1 MFAPVE
7 STKRTNYIFVDYE
20 NVQELNL
27 NLIAGKPVRVIL
39 VLGERHKNLPL
50 SLVKQIH
57 KLAAQ
62 VELVETGRS
71 GKNALDLVLA
81 SHIGEAKKA
90 DPHGYFHIV
99 SRDKDFDVLIHH
111 LKTQGALAA
120 RHGAF
125 SEIKVLMTKV
135 ERVNWLCEHFKGA
148 QTNRPKKRKTL
159 ESHIQA
165 QFGKALSTSEL
176 AETING
182 LIAAKIIS
190 FTAKDEVVY
199 SK

>member
-1 MFAPVE
+1 
-7 STKRTNYIFVDYE
+7 
-20 NVQELNL
+20 
-27 NLIAGKPVRVIL
+27 
-39 VLGERHKNLPL
+39 
-50 SLVKQIH
+50 VKH
-57 KLAAQ
+57 LLKYSDQ

-81 SHIGEAKKA
+81 AHIGEVKKA
-90 DPHGYFHIV
+90 DPYGYFHIL
-99 SRDKDFDVLIHH
+99 SRDKDFDALIHH

-135 ERVNWLCEHFKGA
+135 ERVNWLCEHFKVA

-165 QFGKALSTSEL
+165 QFGKALPTSEL
-176 AETING
+176 EKTING
-182 LIAAKIIS
+182 LVAAKIIS
-190 FTAKDEVVY
+190 FTEKDEVVY
-199 SK
+199 SN

>member
-1 MFAPVE
+1 ME
-7 STKRTNYIFVDYE
+7 SAKRTNYIFVDYE
-20 NVQELNL
+20 NVQELDL

-50 SLVKQIH
+50 ELVKLLL
-57 KLAAQ
+57 KFSAQ
-62 VELVETGRS
+62 VELVEAGRS

-81 SHIGEAKKA
+81 AHIGETKKA
-90 DPHGYFHIV
+90 DPHGYFHIL
-99 SRDKDFDVLIHH
+99 SRDKDFDALIHH

-120 RHGAF
+120 RHGVF
-125 SEIKVLMTKV
+125 SEIKVIMTMGD
-135 ERVNWLCEHFKGA
+135 RVKWLCEHFKAA
-148 QTNRPKKRKTL
+148 QTNRPKKRKTI
-159 ESHIQA
+159 ESHVQA
-165 QFGKALSTSEL
+165 QFGKSLSAGEL

>member
-1 MFAPVE
+1 ME

-20 NVQELNL
+20 NIQELDL
-27 NLIAGKPVRVIL
+27 NLIAGKPVRVIF

-50 SLVKQIH
+50 ELVKQLL
-57 KLAAQ
+57 KFPAQ

-81 SHIGEAKKA
+81 VHIGEAKKA
-90 DPHGYFHIV
+90 DPHGYFHIL
-99 SRDKDFDVLIHH
+99 SRDKDFDALIHH
-111 LKTQGALAA
+111 LKAQGALAA
-120 RHGAF
+120 RHGTF

-148 QTNRPKKRKTL
+148 QAARPKKRKTL

-176 AETING
+176 EETISG